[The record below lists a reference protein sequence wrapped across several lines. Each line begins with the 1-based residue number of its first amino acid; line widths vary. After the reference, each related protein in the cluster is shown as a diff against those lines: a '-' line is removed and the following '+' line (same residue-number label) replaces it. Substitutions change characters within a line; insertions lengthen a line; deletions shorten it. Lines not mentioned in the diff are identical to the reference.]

1 MKQILKKIIIIVLI
15 LAVAA
20 FLEFNDKTTP
30 TIRKDIK
37 KPIYT
42 IGDADYAKALAEKRG
57 IVKFG
62 PLFGGLYPGGKA
74 FSTIESANRFLK
86 EKNWSSEFAVYRL
99 SGDYSFDVT
108 SGYINKSLLVIKKEK

>member
-1 MKQILKKIIIIVLI
+1 MKQIIKKIIIIILI

-37 KPIYT
+37 NPIYT
-42 IGDADYAKALAEKRG
+42 VGDSNYAKALAEKRG
-57 IVKFG
+57 VVKFG

-74 FSTIESANRFLK
+74 FNDVESAKTFIK
-86 EKNWSSEFAVYRL
+86 ENYWGNEFSVYKL

-108 SGYINKSLLVIKKEK
+108 DGFTNKSLIVIEKAN